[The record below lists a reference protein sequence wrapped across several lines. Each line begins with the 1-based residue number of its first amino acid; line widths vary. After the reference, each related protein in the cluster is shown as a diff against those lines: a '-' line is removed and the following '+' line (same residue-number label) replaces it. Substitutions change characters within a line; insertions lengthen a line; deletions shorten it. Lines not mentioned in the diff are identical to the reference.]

1 MEFLHNR
8 ILWQIL
14 LSVACLVCLVTAVG
28 WFRATYRMY
37 KAGEARPLLL
47 PFPVFMMMDIS
58 TLIMRMNQNRLPPE
72 MGWRLEKMR
81 FESIITGNYV
91 KAAMLL
97 LFGLMAALLAFLPPY

>member
-14 LSVACLVCLVTAVG
+14 LSVAGLVCVVTSVS

-47 PFPVFMMMDIS
+47 PFPAFMMMDIS
-58 TLIMRMNQNRLPPE
+58 TLIMRMNQSPLPPD
-72 MGWRLEKMR
+72 MAWRIGKMR
-81 FESIITGNYV
+81 FESIITGNYL
-91 KAAMLL
+91 KATMLL
-97 LFGLMAALLAFLPPY
+97 LFGLVAPSLAFLPSH